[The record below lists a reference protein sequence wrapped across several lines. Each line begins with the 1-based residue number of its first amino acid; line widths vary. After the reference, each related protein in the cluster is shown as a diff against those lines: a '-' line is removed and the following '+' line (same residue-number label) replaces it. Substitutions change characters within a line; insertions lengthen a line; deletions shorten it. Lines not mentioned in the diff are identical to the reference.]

1 MPRTSSMLN
10 HGITHARREGV
21 MVSVYS
27 KPNTLVIANIFK
39 RKYTRDTMN
48 KQNNKIISFLRS
60 KAIRPLTFAELTQ
73 ALGVAKEKLAAFS
86 NALNELI
93 VSGEIIKT
101 RENRYALPAKFDLFT
116 GRLSCH
122 RDGYG
127 FVSPE
132 EGGDDI
138 FIPARFLRENMH
150 GDRVTVRIEGDRG
163 SGKREG
169 RIIRT
174 LERGYSKIVGRFETS
189 RNFGYVVPDEQRI
202 THDIYIPLSAFG
214 KAKSGQSV
222 VVEIT
227 GYPTARGYAEGRI
240 AEVLGWPDDPEV
252 EVKTILAKF
261 ELPHVFSP
269 GALEEARAIPQVPKT
284 ADMKGRADLRE
295 YVTVTI
301 DGESARDFDDAVS
314 VRKEGG
320 MIRLWVSIAD
330 VSHYV
335 KEGSLLDMEAYA
347 RGTSVYF
354 PDRCIPML
362 PEELS
367 NGICSLN
374 PHVDRLAVTA
384 EMLFDPAGEMV
395 EARFYPSVIRSRARL
410 TYTTVRD
417 LLENGPG
424 DNSGIYEVFGDDLF
438 LMKVLAL
445 RLMEKRRKRGSI
457 DFDLPEP
464 EIILDLQG
472 QTEAILRAERNIAHR
487 VIEEFML
494 AANEAVASYIH
505 DSNTPSLYRIHE
517 NPDPVK
523 LRDFR
528 EFIFNF
534 GYEFQMDGDRVE
546 PGELQRILRQAEERP
561 EEKMI
566 NEVLL
571 RCMKQARYS
580 MENLGHFGL
589 ASSCYTHFTSPIR
602 RYPDLVVHRILKL
615 ILAGKLKESGRERL
629 EKILPETAG
638 HTSGRERIAME
649 AEREIVDLKKLQF
662 MKDKIGEEYDGF
674 ISGVTA
680 FGFFVE
686 LVEYFLE
693 GLVHVSS
700 LPRDFYHYA
709 EKQHSL
715 VGEHTGETFRIG
727 EKIRVRVARVSLEK
741 RQIDFIPVDDEISP
755 EAGKPAR
762 RKPDLKTADAHR
774 REGTAGGKGKSAKKG
789 KKGKGFKNPTRGR
802 LR

>member
-1 MPRTSSMLN
+1 
-10 HGITHARREGV
+10 
-21 MVSVYS
+21 
-27 KPNTLVIANIFK
+27 
-39 RKYTRDTMN
+39 MN
-48 KQNNKIISFLRS
+48 KQNNQILAFLRG
-60 KAIRPLTFAELTQ
+60 KAIRPLTFKELVQ
-73 ALGVAKEKLAAFS
+73 SFGVTKDERAAFK

-101 RENRYALPAKFDLFT
+101 RENRYALPVKFDLVT

-132 EGGDDI
+132 EGGDDV

-150 GDRVTVRIEGDRG
+150 GDRVTVRIEADKGF
-163 SGKREG
+163 GKLEG

-174 LERGYSKIVGRFETS
+174 LERGYSKIVGRFEAS
-189 RNFGYVVPDEQRI
+189 RDFGYVAPDDHRI
-202 THDIYIPLSAFG
+202 NHDVYIPPNACG

-222 VVEIT
+222 IVEIT
-227 GYPTARGYAEGRI
+227 AYPTAHRNPEGRI
-240 AEVLGWPDDPEV
+240 VEVLGWPDDPEV

-261 ELPHVFSP
+261 ELPHVFST
-269 GALEEARAIPQVPKT
+269 GTLEEARAIPQAPKA
-284 ADMKGRADLRE
+284 ADIRGRTDLRE
-295 YVTVTI
+295 NVTVTI

-314 VRKEGG
+314 VRKEDGG

-335 KEGSLLDMEAYA
+335 KEGSMLDMDAYA

-354 PDRCIPML
+354 PARCIPML

-374 PHVDRLAVTA
+374 PHVDRLAMTA
-384 EMLFDPAGEMV
+384 EMLFDQQGRMG
-395 EARFYPSVIRSRARL
+395 EARFYPSVIRSWERL
-410 TYTTVRD
+410 TYTIVRD
-417 LLENGPG
+417 MLENGSKG
-424 DNSGIYEVFGDDLF
+424 DFGKYEEFGEHLS
-438 LMKVLAL
+438 LMKELAL
-445 RLMEKRRKRGSI
+445 RLMKKRRERGSI

-464 EIILDLQG
+464 EIVLDLQG
-472 QTEAILRAERNIAHR
+472 QTEAILKAERNIAHR
-487 VIEEFML
+487 IIEEFML
-494 AANEAVASYIH
+494 AANEAVASFIQ

-534 GYEFQMDGDRVE
+534 GYEFKMTGDTVD
-546 PGELQRILRQAEERP
+546 PGELQKLLRRAEGHP

-580 MENLGHFGL
+580 MENQGHFGL

-602 RYPDLVVHRILKL
+602 RYPDLVVHRVLKSILT
-615 ILAGKLKESGRERL
+615 GKLKKGGRDRL
-629 EKILPETAG
+629 EKILPETAE
-638 HTSGRERIAME
+638 HTSRRERVAME

-686 LVEYFLE
+686 LVEYFVE

-700 LPRDFYHYA
+700 LTRDFYHYA

-715 VGEHTGETFRIG
+715 VGEHTGERFRIG
-727 EKIRVRVARVSLEK
+727 DKIRVRVAKVSLEK
-741 RQIDFIPVDDEISP
+741 KQIDLVPVEDEI
-755 EAGKPAR
+755 R
-762 RKPDLKTADAHR
+762 V
-774 REGTAGGKGKSAKKG
+774 KG
-789 KKGKGFKNPTRGR
+789 KKSAGRRPDTPGNEKTANASGKKRSGTRNKNGKSRKRVPRGKIR
-802 LR
+802 